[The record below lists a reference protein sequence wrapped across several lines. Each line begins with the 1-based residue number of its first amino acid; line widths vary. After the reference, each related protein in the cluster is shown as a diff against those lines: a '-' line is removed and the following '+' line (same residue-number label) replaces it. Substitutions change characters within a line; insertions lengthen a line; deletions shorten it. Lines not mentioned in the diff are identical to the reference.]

1 MNWHFLII
9 TLSSFG
15 ILSVALNFL
24 LIWYSKN
31 TLSKINEIHNASEA
45 MSEIFSYIDAYRD
58 HLKSVYEMPTF
69 YGDQTLQ
76 NLLEHS
82 GQVIEYL
89 KKYESVYSFTQPELE
104 KMLLEASEEF
114 EDFEKEEEKE
124 G

>member
-1 MNWHFLII
+1 
-9 TLSSFG
+9 
-15 ILSVALNFL
+15 
-24 LIWYSKN
+24 
-31 TLSKINEIHNASEA
+31 
-45 MSEIFSYIDAYRD
+45 
-58 HLKSVYEMPTF
+58 MPTF

-89 KKYESVYSFTQPELE
+89 KKYENVYSFTQPELE